1 MKRYT
6 TESVLKGHPDKVC
19 DQISDAILD
28 ACLAMNKYAHTA
40 IECLG
45 TGNEIVVSGEIDGV
59 DSLDLSSII
68 NPLYQSIGYNN
79 KIIVRNLLR
88 CQSAQLKKGLL
99 LGGAGDQG
107 VMYGY
112 AINNKYNFLPYGVY
126 LSNSIAKNIDNL
138 RSNTDYLLPDGK
150 VQVTMFEDNIETI
163 IVNVQNTGTVEHS
176 FLVQEIMQK
185 VLSPIV
191 NYPNINIQINKK
203 SEFLSGGIENDTG
216 VTGRKIIADT
226 YGGLICHGGGAFS
239 GKDPTKMDRSASYMA
254 RYVAKN
260 IVANGFAHECKVAL
274 AYAFGEEYPV
284 MVEIETEKEH
294 TDKKLIEFINKQFD
308 FRPEAII
315 ERLGLRDCLYLP
327 TAVYSHFSNPTFPW
341 EKIESL

>member
-28 ACLAMNKYAHTA
+28 VCLAKNKYAHTA

-45 TGNEIVVSGEIDGV
+45 TGNEIIVCGEIDGV
-59 DSLDLSSII
+59 ESVELSSII
-68 NPLYQSIGYNN
+68 NSLYQSIGYNN
-79 KIIVRNLLR
+79 KINVRNLLR

-99 LGGAGDQG
+99 SGGAGDQG
-107 VMYGY
+107 IMYGY

-126 LSNSIAKNIDNL
+126 LSNSIARNIDNF
-138 RSNTDYLLPDGK
+138 RINTDYLLPDGK
-150 VQVTMFEDNIETI
+150 VQVTMTENSIETI
-163 IVNVQNTGTVEHS
+163 MVNVQNTGTVEHT
-176 FLVQEIMQK
+176 FLVQEIIRN
-185 VLSPIV
+185 VLSPLVDCQEV
-191 NYPNINIQINKK
+191 NIEINKK
-203 SEFLSGGIENDTG
+203 SKFLSGGIENDTG

-260 IVANGFAHECKVAL
+260 VVANGFADECKIAL

-284 MVEIETEKEH
+284 MVQVETEKGCAE
-294 TDKKLIEFINKQFD
+294 KKLIDFINKQFD

-315 ERLGLRDCLYLP
+315 ERLGLRECLYLP